1 VLPLDGRGIKLQV
14 RISLQQTAEK
24 VKTIFR
30 RCGVVRSKFKSY
42 DELPLFLNA
51 KIVAEILG
59 ISVAGAYEL
68 LHQEDFPVLR
78 IGSRLVVPKEKFL
91 SWIESQTGGN
101 EI

>member
-1 VLPLDGRGIKLQV
+1 MLPLDGRGIKLQV

-91 SWIESQTGGN
+91 SWVESQTGGN

>member
-1 VLPLDGRGIKLQV
+1 M
-14 RISLQQTAEK
+14 
-24 VKTIFR
+24 
-30 RCGVVRSKFKSY
+30 VRSKFKSY

-91 SWIESQTGGN
+91 SWVESQTGGN

>member
-1 VLPLDGRGIKLQV
+1 MVQ
-14 RISLQQTAEK
+14 
-24 VKTIFR
+24 
-30 RCGVVRSKFKSY
+30 SKFKSY

-51 KIVAEILG
+51 KTVAEVLE

-68 LHQEDFPVLR
+68 LHQDDFPVLR

>member
-1 VLPLDGRGIKLQV
+1 MVQ
-14 RISLQQTAEK
+14 
-24 VKTIFR
+24 
-30 RCGVVRSKFKSY
+30 SKFKSY

-51 KIVAEILG
+51 KTVTEILG

>member
-1 VLPLDGRGIKLQV
+1 MVQ
-14 RISLQQTAEK
+14 
-24 VKTIFR
+24 
-30 RCGVVRSKFKSY
+30 SKFKSY

-51 KIVAEILG
+51 KTVAEVLG

-91 SWIESQTGGN
+91 SWVESQTEGT
-101 EI
+101 EYE

>member
-1 VLPLDGRGIKLQV
+1 M
-14 RISLQQTAEK
+14 
-24 VKTIFR
+24 
-30 RCGVVRSKFKSY
+30 VRSKFKSY

-51 KIVAEILG
+51 KTVAEILG

-78 IGSRLVVPKEKFL
+78 IGSRLVVHKEKFL
-91 SWIESQTGGN
+91 SWVEGQTGGN

>member
-1 VLPLDGRGIKLQV
+1 MVQ
-14 RISLQQTAEK
+14 
-24 VKTIFR
+24 
-30 RCGVVRSKFKSY
+30 SKFKSY
-42 DELPLFLNA
+42 EELPLLLTA
-51 KIVAEILG
+51 KTVAEVLG

-68 LHQEDFPVLR
+68 LHQENFPVLR

>member
-1 VLPLDGRGIKLQV
+1 MVQ
-14 RISLQQTAEK
+14 
-24 VKTIFR
+24 
-30 RCGVVRSKFKSY
+30 SKFKSY
-42 DELPLFLNA
+42 DELPLFRGA

-78 IGSRLVVPKEKFL
+78 IGSRLVIPKEKFL

-101 EI
+101 AI

>member
-1 VLPLDGRGIKLQV
+1 MVQ
-14 RISLQQTAEK
+14 
-24 VKTIFR
+24 
-30 RCGVVRSKFKSY
+30 SKFKSY

-51 KIVAEILG
+51 KTVAEILG

-68 LHQEDFPVLR
+68 LHQDNFPVLR

-101 EI
+101 AI

>member
-1 VLPLDGRGIKLQV
+1 MVQ
-14 RISLQQTAEK
+14 
-24 VKTIFR
+24 
-30 RCGVVRSKFKSY
+30 SKFKSY

-51 KIVAEILG
+51 KTVAEVLG
-59 ISVAGAYEL
+59 ISVAWAYEL

>member
-1 VLPLDGRGIKLQV
+1 M
-14 RISLQQTAEK
+14 
-24 VKTIFR
+24 
-30 RCGVVRSKFKSY
+30 VRSKFKSY

-59 ISVAGAYEL
+59 IPVAGAYEL

-91 SWIESQTGGN
+91 SWVEDQTGGN
-101 EI
+101 AI

>member
-1 VLPLDGRGIKLQV
+1 MVQ
-14 RISLQQTAEK
+14 
-24 VKTIFR
+24 
-30 RCGVVRSKFKSY
+30 SKFKSY

-51 KIVAEILG
+51 KTVAEILG

-91 SWIESQTGGN
+91 SRIESQTGGN
-101 EI
+101 TIRIIS

>member
-1 VLPLDGRGIKLQV
+1 MVQ
-14 RISLQQTAEK
+14 
-24 VKTIFR
+24 
-30 RCGVVRSKFKSY
+30 SKFKSY

-51 KIVAEILG
+51 KTVAEILG
-59 ISVAGAYEL
+59 SSVAGAYEL

>member
-1 VLPLDGRGIKLQV
+1 MVQ
-14 RISLQQTAEK
+14 
-24 VKTIFR
+24 
-30 RCGVVRSKFKSY
+30 SKFKSY

-51 KIVAEILG
+51 KTVAEVLRV
-59 ISVAGAYEL
+59 SVAGAYEL

-91 SWIESQTGGN
+91 SWVESQTGGN

>member
-1 VLPLDGRGIKLQV
+1 M
-14 RISLQQTAEK
+14 
-24 VKTIFR
+24 
-30 RCGVVRSKFKSY
+30 VRSKFKSY

-51 KIVAEILG
+51 KTVAEILG